1 VISEKTVTVSLPAEL
16 CASVLERYASRFA
29 NIDDLLTFL
38 LQELL
43 RDDAMKMDQREKQI
57 LEARLKDLGYL

>member
-1 VISEKTVTVSLPAEL
+1 MSEKTVAVTLHAEL
-16 CASVLERYASRFA
+16 CASALSRYGSRFA
-29 NIDDLLTFL
+29 TIEQLLTFL

-43 RDDAMKMDQREKQI
+43 RDDDMKMDEKEKQI

>member
-1 VISEKTVTVSLPAEL
+1 MSEKTIAVTLSAEL
-16 CASVLERYASRFA
+16 CATALDRYGSRFA
-29 NIDDLLTFL
+29 SIEDLLTFL

-43 RDDAMKMDQREKQI
+43 RDDAMKMDDKEKQM